1 MKIIQE
7 KSKCIGCGTCASLC
21 AKHFEMRDDGKAHL
35 IGSDLTDKAIEKYEK
50 TIEELSCA
58 KEAVEG
64 CPVQCIEIKN
74 K

>member
-1 MKIIQE
+1 MKIVQE

-21 AKHFEMRDDGKAHL
+21 AKHFEMKDDGKAQLTESSL
-35 IGSDLTDKAIEKYEK
+35 IDKQTDKYEK
-50 TIEELSCA
+50 NIDEVSCA

-64 CPVQCIEIKN
+64 CPVQCIEIK

>member
-21 AKHFEMRDDGKAHL
+21 SRYFEMQDDGKAQL
-35 IGSDLTDKAIEKYEK
+35 IEPDLIDKESERYEK
-50 TIEELSCA
+50 TIEEVSCA

>member
-1 MKIIQE
+1 MKIIQD

-21 AKHFEMRDDGKAHL
+21 AKHFEMKDDGKAQITQANL
-35 IGSDLTDKAIEKYEK
+35 IDKETEKYEK
-50 TIEELSCA
+50 IIEEISCA
-58 KEAVEG
+58 EEAAEA

>member
-7 KSKCIGCGTCASLC
+7 ESKCIGCGTCASLC

-35 IGSDLTDKAIEKYEK
+35 IESILIDKESEKYEK